1 MVYNPSRIEDFDST
15 SSTIETQGHPSQ
27 ASMRMPVAK
36 PAMSDSLFRL
46 LSGASVDGTLE
57 ILEEFVEHLAE
68 AGVSRAPFNDQ
79 GRTPTLEWD
88 LAVEAIVDCGSME
101 QAIGRALVVADQMNR
116 GVVVSNE
123 GVSPSPAQDEDP
135 FFSFSVA
142 DSLPDFGDHS
152 RYRSKLAKKVG
163 RMLKPGRDIETAV
176 AS

>member
-1 MVYNPSRIEDFDST
+1 MVYNPSRLEDLYPT
-15 SSTIETQGHPSQ
+15 SSMVEPRGHPSQ
-27 ASMRMPVAK
+27 ASMRVQDVT
-36 PAMSDSLFRL
+36 PAMSHALFRL
-46 LSGASVDGTLE
+46 LSGASVDGSFE

-68 AGVSRAPFNDQ
+68 TGVSRAPVDDH
-79 GRTPTLEWD
+79 GRTPTIEWD
-88 LAVEAIVDCGSME
+88 LAVEAIEDCASME

-116 GVVVSNE
+116 EVVTGES
-123 GVSPSPAQDEDP
+123 VSPSPVQDEDP

-163 RMLKPGRDIETAV
+163 RMIRTRRDEEAAV